1 MKVTA
6 AILLVVSS
14 SILSSCSS
22 SNNST
27 PQKTCASSPA
37 CRLFLTDTKYKGNL
51 GGLSGADLICAN
63 DANNPKDGSTFKAL
77 LLTSSRNPK
86 TASNNWILFKSKEYQ
101 RLDGTVVGTTT
112 DESIFTT
119 LTAGWAPT
127 SGRSVW
133 TGADQNWDIADNC
146 NDWTSDSA
154 PAKGHTGRSPD
165 TDVKAWSY
173 TSADC
178 STTYTPSVLCVEQQM
193 NGRELKGS
201 PH

>member
-1 MKVTA
+1 MKATA
-6 AILLVVSS
+6 AILLIFSS

-112 DESIFTT
+112 GESIFTT
-119 LTAGWAPT
+119 PLTASWAPIN
-127 SGRSVW
+127 GRIVW
-133 TGADQNWDIADNC
+133 TGANQNWDVADNC

-154 PAKGHTGRSPD
+154 PALGSSGRSNN
-165 TDVKAWSY
+165 TDVNAWSNA
-173 TSADC
+173 SSDC
-178 STTYTPSVLCVEQQM
+178 SHTMYTGSVLCVEQ
-193 NGRELKGS
+193 
-201 PH
+201 